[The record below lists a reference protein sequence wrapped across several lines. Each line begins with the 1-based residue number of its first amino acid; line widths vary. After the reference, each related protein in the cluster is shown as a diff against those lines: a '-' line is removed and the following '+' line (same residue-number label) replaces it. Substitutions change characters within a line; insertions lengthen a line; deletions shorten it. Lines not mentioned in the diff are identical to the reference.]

1 MRRQLPL
8 AITFITAFTL
18 VVQYF
23 IPHRTFEILYE
34 VSQVWLQIVGAFA
47 MVLGIVSLW
56 QLHWGKARGR
66 KPGWG
71 YSVVTLVCLVA
82 MISFGFTGPTKLGE
96 VGPGEWIGPFNWSYD
111 NVLNPLSATM
121 FALLAYFIASAAYRA
136 FRARTAI
143 ATILLLSAVIV
154 MLGRVPLGD
163 LISFGLF
170 SKIANWLLYVP
181 NVAAKRAIVIGVGLG
196 VAAMSLKV
204 MLGIER
210 SYMGGE

>member
-1 MRRQLPL
+1 MRRQFPL
-8 AITFITAFTL
+8 AITFVTAFTL

-23 IPHRTFEILYE
+23 IPHRSFEILYE
-34 VSQVWLQIVGAFA
+34 VSQIWLQIVGAFA

-56 QLHWGKARGR
+56 QLHWGKARAR
-66 KPGWG
+66 KSGWG
-71 YSVVTLVCLVA
+71 YSIVTLVCLVA
-82 MISFGFTGPTKLGE
+82 MIVFGFTGSTKLGE
-96 VGPGEWIGPFNWSYD
+96 LRPGEWIGPFNWAYEH
-111 NVLNPLSATM
+111 VLSPISATM

-143 ATILLLSAVIV
+143 ATILLLAAVIV
-154 MLGRVPLGD
+154 MLGRVPIGD
-163 LISFGLF
+163 AISFGLF
-170 SKIANWLLYVP
+170 SKLSNWLLYVP
-181 NVAAKRAIVIGVGLG
+181 NVAAKRAVVIGVGLG

>member
-1 MRRQLPL
+1 MKRQLPL
-8 AITFITAFTL
+8 AITFVTAFIL
-18 VVQYF
+18 AVQYF
-23 IPHRTFEILYE
+23 IPHRSFEILYE
-34 VSQVWLQIVGAFA
+34 VSQIWLQIVGAFA

-56 QLHWGKARGR
+56 QLHWNKTRGR

-71 YSVVTLVCLVA
+71 YSVVTLVCLCA
-82 MISFGFTGPTKLGE
+82 MIIFGFTGPTKLGE
-96 VGPGEWIGPFNWSYD
+96 VKPGEWIGPFNWSYD

-163 LISFGLF
+163 VISFGLF
-170 SKIANWLLYVP
+170 SKISNWLLYVP